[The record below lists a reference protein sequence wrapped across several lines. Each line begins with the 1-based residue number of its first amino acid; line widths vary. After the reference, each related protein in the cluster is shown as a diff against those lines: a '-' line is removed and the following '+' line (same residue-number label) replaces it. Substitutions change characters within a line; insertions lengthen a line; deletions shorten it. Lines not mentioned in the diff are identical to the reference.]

1 MRARSMSLLF
11 VSCLSALLPA
21 LVFAEGERGRDPI
34 EAVPKGTSST
44 KVVFIA
50 GSNFFKLGEHE
61 YREGCS
67 VLMDLVRQSKDGIAT
82 TLALDWPEKDETLRG
97 ADAVVLF
104 FDGAAKHALLDG
116 KHRQQ
121 FQQLVDQ
128 GAGVVALH
136 QGVDLPAE
144 LHEAGREWFG
154 AVWEKGYSQRAH
166 WVHKYEMF
174 PEHPVTRGVTPFSID
189 DGYLFRL
196 RFVPDLK
203 GVTPILRTVSPTKP
217 VKIQDGSEDIV
228 GWTYDRPKGGR
239 TFAFTGGHLHRS
251 LAEEGYRR
259 LLTNG
264 ILWAAKANVPAG
276 GAPVALDPASL
287 ELPAPKPAAK

>member
-1 MRARSMSLLF
+1 
-11 VSCLSALLPA
+11 
-21 LVFAEGERGRDPI
+21 
-34 EAVPKGTSST
+34 
-44 KVVFIA
+44 
-50 GSNFFKLGEHE
+50 
-61 YREGCS
+61 
-67 VLMDLVRQSKDGIAT
+67 
-82 TLALDWPEKDETLRG
+82 
-97 ADAVVLF
+97 
-104 FDGAAKHALLDG
+104 
-116 KHRQQ
+116 
-121 FQQLVDQ
+121 
-128 GAGVVALH
+128 
-136 QGVDLPAE
+136 
-144 LHEAGREWFG
+144 
-154 AVWEKGYSQRAH
+154 
-166 WVHKYEMF
+166 MF